1 MTQPRTPTPL
11 DTFSG
16 VFIPRPVLEDDRLTP
31 AARILFG
38 SLDGLARTERGCWA
52 SSAYLGRICG
62 VKPRQVRNLLQL
74 LEGLGY
80 IERQHAKGGKRA
92 IWTVTTRA
100 LEQVKGAAIHCL
112 GGRQLIATYR
122 IEDKLKYPPTP
133 LEGGK
138 GVKRCVRRRAMKV
151 TPEDYANGF

>member
-1 MTQPRTPTPL
+1 MTQPRTPAPL

-16 VFIPRPVLEDDRLTP
+16 VFIPRPILEDDRLTP

-38 SLDGLARTERGCWA
+38 SLDGLGRTERGCWA
-52 SSAYLGRICG
+52 SSAYLGCICG

-80 IERQHAKGGKRA
+80 IERRHAKGGRRA

-100 LEQVKGAAIHCL
+100 LEQVKGAAIDCR

-122 IEDKLKYPPTP
+122 IEDKHKYPPTP
-133 LEGGK
+133 LKGGK
-138 GVKRCVRRRAMKV
+138 GVRRRSMRLK
-151 TPEDYANGF
+151 PEDYANGF